1 MLQRGMALTPEEQSR
16 RNKERDMLY
25 QLQALAR
32 GGCDPRT
39 GMQVTMDQQM
49 AALDRYNHLSAQMAD
64 RELARDRMNAELALA
79 ADKISIQKAEVAVK
93 MLEVLVKAGV
103 DPQDVLAQ
111 VAGMSDKL
119 LSLPSALALEVKD

>member
-1 MLQRGMALTPEEQSR
+1 
-16 RNKERDMLY
+16 
-25 QLQALAR
+25 
-32 GGCDPRT
+32 
-39 GMQVTMDQQM
+39 MDQQM